1 MFLTTVCLQFKAYFI
16 LKQFETYGCIFCLST
31 TSLWKYIWVFTK
43 LELKIVKY
51 GGENLNAKISK
62 SAKNP
67 AFTLRGNDVLL
78 QAV

>member
-1 MFLTTVCLQFKAYFI
+1 MKVH
-16 LKQFETYGCIFCLST
+16 LSQ
-31 TSLWKYIWVFTK
+31 FTK

-62 SAKNP
+62 SAKKP